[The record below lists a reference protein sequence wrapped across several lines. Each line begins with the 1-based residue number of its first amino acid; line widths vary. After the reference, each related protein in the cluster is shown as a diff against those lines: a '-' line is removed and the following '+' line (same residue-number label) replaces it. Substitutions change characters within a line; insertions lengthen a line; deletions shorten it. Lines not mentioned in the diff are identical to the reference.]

1 VRVIDQEGEA
11 LGVIPLEEALK
22 KAEESNLDLVVV
34 APDSNPP
41 VCKILDYGKY
51 RYQQQKRVA
60 QARKNQK
67 VVELKE
73 VILRPNIDEND
84 FQVKLRNVRRFLE
97 SGNKVKVTLRFRG
110 RELAHVDLGK
120 KVIFRIRDIVLE
132 EELGKIDYEPK
143 REGRNMLMIISPA
156 IAKK

>member
-1 VRVIDQEGEA
+1 MRVIDQEGEA

>member
-1 VRVIDQEGEA
+1 M
-11 LGVIPLEEALK
+11 
-22 KAEESNLDLVVV
+22 
-34 APDSNPP
+34 APDSKPP

-67 VVELKE
+67 IVELKE

-110 RELAHVDLGK
+110 RELTHIDLGK
-120 KVIFRIRDIVLE
+120 KVILRIRDIVLE
-132 EELGKIDYEPK
+132 EEIGKIDYEPK
-143 REGRNMLMIISPA
+143 REGRNMLMIISPVLP
-156 IAKK
+156 KK